1 MRQTYCIRTALL
13 GLAVA
18 LTFGMGFTSCKNEPS
33 DLIVG
38 TWTLSTVDSYYNDV
52 LGTIFDIDNHV
63 IKYYDND
70 GKVVD
75 TDSIGDYKLTYTF
88 KDDKT
93 VYYMLSADG
102 DSESGNFTYSIETVN
117 GEQRLQLTDE
127 GETID
132 YIISTLT
139 KNELV
144 FSYIE
149 TDEDDTGK
157 IIYHFKK

>member
-1 MRQTYCIRTALL
+1 MKQTSCIRTALL

-38 TWTLSTVDSYYNDV
+38 TWTLSTVGFYYNDV
-52 LGTIFDIDNHV
+52 LYEMYDMDNHV
-63 IKYYDND
+63 IKAYDD
-70 GKVVD
+70 EGKVVD
-75 TDSIGDYKLTYTF
+75 TDSIGDYKVTYTF

-93 VYYMLSADG
+93 GNCTESAEG
-102 DSESGNFTYSIETVN
+102 EVESDNFTYSIETVN

-132 YIISTLT
+132 FIISTLT

-144 FSYIE
+144 YSYIE
-149 TDEDDTGK
+149 TDDDDTGK